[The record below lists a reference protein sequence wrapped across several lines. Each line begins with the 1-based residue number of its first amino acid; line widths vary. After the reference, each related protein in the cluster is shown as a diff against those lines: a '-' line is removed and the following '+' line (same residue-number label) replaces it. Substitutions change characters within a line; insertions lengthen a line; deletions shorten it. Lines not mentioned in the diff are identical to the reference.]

1 MEKLFFLGGICRSGA
16 TVLGSI
22 MNQNPDVHVNVTS
35 PLVELCIKIE
45 ESILLLEKQYT
56 FEARALFDNLM
67 KEMHKIYFKDINK
80 KYIID
85 NGRSWPG
92 NVAEIKKHIDPNPKL
107 ICTYRSIPEVV
118 TSFIAM
124 DMLDQDNAMRFI
136 LNDAKKVIN
145 TKNLAEVA
153 WDIMSRATWESL
165 RKGLQLHPENIL
177 LVKYD
182 DLVSD
187 PGKQIDRIYEFLE
200 IPKFDHQFEN
210 IVNTLEDPKD
220 YSWGFRTLHKIREKG
235 VSKASLDP
243 REVLGDELYEHYLK
257 YDKLLFEGIDANRL
271 RR

>member
-1 MEKLFFLGGICRSGA
+1 MEKMFFLSGLCRSGA

-35 PLVELCIKIE
+35 PLVDLCIRIE
-45 ESILLLEKQYT
+45 ESIQLLNKQYT

-92 NVAEIKKHIDPNPKL
+92 NVPEIKKHIDPNPKI

-118 TSFIAM
+118 TSFLA
-124 DMLDQDNAMRFI
+124 LDIQDKDNAMRF
-136 LNDAKKVIN
+136 LLKQAKKEVT

-153 WDIMSRATWESL
+153 WDVMSRGTWEAL
-165 RKGLQLHPENIL
+165 KKGLQMNPEHLL
-177 LVKYD
+177 LVNYH
-182 DLVSD
+182 DLTD
-187 PGKQIDRIYEFLE
+187 NPKQQIDRIYQFLE
-200 IPKFDHQFEN
+200 IPAFDHNFEN
-210 IVNTLEDPKD
+210 IVNTLDDPKD
-220 YSWGFRTLHKIREKG
+220 YEWGFKNLHKIRG
-235 VSKASLDP
+235 SVSKSSLDP